1 MVRAYDLTHVRMSF
15 NFCKAKVAL
24 FWWWVFAQ
32 ISDIYMCV
40 IYTCNYPKMYNFS
53 KLESVLFCTF
63 FLSIKYRVT
72 FSEKGSYCYF
82 IFEDMQI
89 GVKKILRVHKVD
101 LCFWDKFN
109 KSTFSR
115 WKTTDDE
122 RCHFWS
128 HIRPRIKIVVFS
140 LTILT
145 LDHRIFS
152 KILFKRLLR
161 HIFGVD
167 TCNYFVGNLYHSI
180 FIYKLHLLW
189 KNIPSC

>member
-32 ISDIYMCV
+32 ISDIYVCV

-89 GVKKILRVHKVD
+89 GVKKNSSCSQSRSVLLRQIQQKYIFKV
-101 LCFWDKFN
+101 KN
-109 KSTFSR
+109 NRR
-115 WKTTDDE
+115 WKVS
-122 RCHFWS
+122 FLKS
-128 HIRPRIKIVVFS
+128 
-140 LTILT
+140 
-145 LDHRIFS
+145 
-152 KILFKRLLR
+152 
-161 HIFGVD
+161 
-167 TCNYFVGNLYHSI
+167 Y
-180 FIYKLHLLW
+180 
-189 KNIPSC
+189 